1 MPEDGAPP
9 ARFVAPWAQAAPA
22 PPRSAASAARRLGRG
37 LRSPPPAAPK
47 LRRFRFS
54 TPAGFWKPKVVD
66 GLLLNMQPGRPP
78 TNNDLP
84 REVKAAAGA
93 TADEIVQ
100 RLQTAARQLGCKA
113 PPALPDDP
121 AALGLPGPSAGSGR
135 AYAPPERRLGRLEA
149 LPWPQ
154 ELASGRPQG

>member
-1 MPEDGAPP
+1 M
-9 ARFVAPWAQAAPA
+9 
-22 PPRSAASAARRLGRG
+22 
-37 LRSPPPAAPK
+37 
-47 LRRFRFS
+47 RRFRSS

-154 ELASGRPQG
+154 ELASGRRKVAESPLVTRTRHHLARVVGLLPGHRPHALAAGG